1 MTVEPYWPGLFAKA
15 VEKVNMDDLISNIGS
30 APAAGAAPAG
40 GAGGAAPAEAA
51 KEEEKAESSEEEAEM
66 DFDLFD

>member
-15 VEKVNMDDLISNIGS
+15 VEKVNMEDLISNIGS
-30 APAAGAAPAG
+30 APAAGGAPAAAG
-40 GAGGAAPAEAA
+40 GAGGAAEAP
-51 KEEEKAESSEEEAEM
+51 KEEEKDESSEEEAEM